1 MMAVVGMLAFNFSTV
16 LPLFTTRDLGGGES
30 TFTVVF
36 SVLSVGA
43 LLGALWAARRR
54 SSSVRSV
61 GRSAVAFGAAL
72 LAFAASPALVA
83 ALPLALVVGFTS
95 VAFLTSST
103 AIVQLEAEP
112 SMRGRVL
119 ALQAVLFLGSTPIGG
134 PIVGWVSEEWGARVG
149 ILLGAV
155 ATLSA
160 GAWGLAMSSRADG
173 TGAVP
178 RWGSVSAGR

>member
-1 MMAVVGMLAFNFSTV
+1 
-16 LPLFTTRDLGGGES
+16 
-30 TFTVVF
+30 
-36 SVLSVGA
+36 
-43 LLGALWAARRR
+43 
-54 SSSVRSV
+54 
-61 GRSAVAFGAAL
+61 
-72 LAFAASPALVA
+72 
-83 ALPLALVVGFTS
+83 VVGFTS